1 MSHSKQPAATSFH
14 CFPQLPK
21 ELRRAI
27 WRECLPSRV
36 LDLDVPRADIIFQDL
51 PKEIRG
57 TVHCELSCT
66 SAHNSRPPLIT
77 QVCFEA
83 REVAS
88 ETGGLTNFRDLWDGH
103 NVNMWGAGGSIRRC
117 WFDPARD
124 GIHLNWDPVY
134 EAEWMT
140 TCEDPIPVLLS
151 LGAKAARGA
160 SLPWETAVSSDDSM
174 ELLKQAGQSYMLCVY
189 RPISI
194 HATREDAVRSGLFSL
209 LGEERVV
216 LVDAADDA
224 RIRLFDDFNRLH
236 GSSKDAQTAYF
247 FQRWRDLGAEFLKEN
262 IQFWQTD
269 WLYCESVV
277 ASPSWEK
284 EDLDAV
290 WTFIRSK
297 DAGVPSTWIPDWDH
311 EWVKKTLQELPH
323 FRSVYMMR
331 LCTEGCT

>member
-1 MSHSKQPAATSFH
+1 MSHSKEPAATSFH

-21 ELRRAI
+21 ELRRLI
-27 WRECLPSRV
+27 WRECLPRRV
-36 LDLDVPRADIIFQDL
+36 LELDRPRPDVIFQDL
-51 PKEIRG
+51 PKELRG
-57 TVHCELSCT
+57 TVHCELVST
-66 SAHNSRPPLIT
+66 TGHNSIPPLIT
-77 QVCFEA
+77 RVCFEA
-83 REVAS
+83 REVAF
-88 ETGGLTNFRDLWDGH
+88 ETGRLIDFRHLWDGS
-103 NVNMWGAGGSIRRC
+103 NVNICGTGPPMFSS
-117 WFDPARD
+117 WFDPGRD
-124 GIHLNWDPVY
+124 AIHLNWDPVY

-160 SLPWETAVSSDDSM
+160 SLPWETAVSSDDSI
-174 ELLKQAGQSYMLCVY
+174 ELLKQAGQSYMLCVH

-194 HATREDAVRSGLFSL
+194 HAPREDAVQSGLFGL

-236 GSSKDAQTAYF
+236 GSSRDAQTAYF
-247 FQRWRDLGAEFLKEN
+247 FQKWRDLGAEFHKEN
-262 IQFWQTD
+262 IQFCQTD
-269 WLYCESVV
+269 WLYCESVC

-284 EDLDAV
+284 EDLYAV
-290 WTFIRSK
+290 WTFIRSEE
-297 DAGVPSTWIPDWDH
+297 AGVPSTWIPDWDH

-323 FRSVYMMR
+323 FRPVYMMR